1 MPELG
6 SAVSPD
12 LAASLAPTGRLRA
25 AINLGNI
32 LLVTGE
38 SPDGAPE
45 GVSPSMA
52 RAIAER
58 LGVEVELVSYASP
71 GEVADALARDE
82 WDIGLIAADPKRA
95 ETIAFA
101 PAYVEIAAT
110 YLVPSGSPI
119 QSIDQVDRPRV
130 RIAISA
136 RSAYD
141 LYLSR
146 TLRHAE
152 LCRGKGLQGAYDRFV
167 AEELDALA
175 GLRPALIDNAGDLPG
190 SRVLEG
196 HFSTVKQAIG
206 TRPGDPAALA
216 FLTDFV
222 LEARQSGLVQRLIDQ
237 HGVTGRLQVAT
248 D

>member
-1 MPELG
+1 MPEG
-6 SAVSPD
+6 ARVD
-12 LAASLAPTGRLRA
+12 AGVVAALAPTGRLRA

-32 LLVTGE
+32 LLVTGQTA
-38 SPDGAPE
+38 DGLPE

-58 LGVEVELVSYASP
+58 LGIELELISYDSP
-71 GEVADALARDE
+71 GGVADAVARGE

-110 YLVPSGSPI
+110 YLVPAGSAI
-119 QSIDQVDRPRV
+119 QSLDQVDRPGV
-130 RIAISA
+130 RIAISG

-146 TLRHAE
+146 TLKHAE
-152 LCRGKGLQGAYDRFV
+152 LCRGEGLPGAYDLFV
-167 AEELDALA
+167 AEGLDALA
-175 GLRPALIDNAGDLPG
+175 GLRPALIDNAKELPG
-190 SRVLEG
+190 SRVLDG
-196 HFSTVKQAIG
+196 HFSTVEQAIG

-216 FLTDFV
+216 FLTEFV
-222 LEARQSGLVQRLIDQ
+222 LESRRSGLVQGLIDR

-248 D
+248 G

>member
-1 MPELG
+1 MPEASG
-6 SAVSPD
+6 VSPD
-12 LAASLAPTGRLRA
+12 LVASLAPTGRLRA

-32 LLVTGE
+32 LLVTGRTPE
-38 SPDGAPE
+38 GLPE

-58 LGVEVELVSYASP
+58 LGVEVELISYDSP
-71 GEVADALARDE
+71 GGVADALERGE

-110 YLVPSGSPI
+110 YLVPAGSPI
-119 QSIDQVDRPRV
+119 RSLDEVDRPGV
-130 RIAISA
+130 RIAVSG

-146 TLRHAE
+146 ALKHAE
-152 LCRGKGLQGAYDRFV
+152 HCRGEGLKGAFDLFV
-167 AEELDALA
+167 AEGLEALA
-175 GLRPALIDNAGDLPG
+175 GLRPALIDNARDLPG
-190 SRVLEG
+190 SKVLDG
-196 HFSTVKQAIG
+196 HFSTVEQAIG
-206 TRPGDPAALA
+206 TRPGDPAALE
-216 FLTDFV
+216 FLTGFV
-222 LEARQSGLVQRLIDQ
+222 LEARRSGLVQRLIDR

-248 D
+248 G